1 MGCTYGIGM
10 LAIPAAAEHVCSGS
24 AMAVMVYL
32 GLCSRCPRRVGGGCY
47 RTIWVVRAS
56 YIIRRA

>member
-24 AMAVMVYL
+24 VMAVIVYL
-32 GLCSRCPRRVGGGCY
+32 GHSVHSVHSELVMVATGPYGQSGPV
-47 RTIWVVRAS
+47 T
-56 YIIRRA
+56 